1 MNGVKRPV
9 ILIIR
14 DGWGENHD
22 ASLDKYNAVKLAD
35 APFCK
40 MLSQKW
46 PRTEISAC
54 GLEVGLPEGIM
65 GNSEVGHQN
74 IGAGRIVD
82 QEIVRIDKGFQ
93 TGSILESPV
102 LKEIFKKL
110 DGGGALHLFGLCSD
124 AGVHSMLRHLYSLL
138 KICAEKNY
146 KNVFLHAFTDGRDTP
161 PTSGL
166 GFIRE
171 VEGKMREYGV
181 GQVASVIG
189 RFWSMDMHTR
199 WDREENADN

>member
-1 MNGVKRPV
+1 MNGVRRPV
-9 ILIIR
+9 ILLIR

-22 ASLDKYNAVKLAD
+22 STLDKYNAIKLAN

-40 MLSQKW
+40 NLSAKY
-46 PRTEISAC
+46 PRTEIAAC

-93 TGSILESPV
+93 TASVLESPV
-102 LKEIFKKL
+102 LNEVFKKL
-110 DGGGALHLFGLCSD
+110 DNGGALHLFGLCSD

-138 KICAEKNY
+138 KICADKKY
-146 KNVFLHAFTDGRDTP
+146 TKVFLHAFTDGRDTP

-166 GFIRE
+166 GFIKDVKAQMQE
-171 VEGKMREYGV
+171 CGV
-181 GQVASVIG
+181 GKVA
-189 RFWSMDMHTR
+189 
-199 WDREENADN
+199 